1 MGNNTVIDLNKP
13 EKTED
18 VLTEVL
24 RQGARRLLAE
34 ALEVEV
40 ETFIEEYKDYRLS
53 DGCRRI
59 VRNGYHKARKIQT
72 GIGDITVKVPRAEDR
87 EEGGEKIRLQSSI
100 VPPYLRRTKSIESL
114 LPWLYLKGISSGD
127 FPEAL
132 EALLG
137 KGARGL
143 SPGTIS
149 RLKSVWWDEYEQWNK
164 RDLSR
169 KSYVY
174 FWADGIY
181 SNVRMDNN
189 RQCLLVIVGAT
200 KGGKKELVA
209 IEDGYRESEQS
220 WKEVLMDLKNR
231 GLKHWP
237 KVAVGDGAMG
247 FWAALKKVCPFT
259 REQRCWMHK
268 TGNILNYLPKSSQ
281 AKAKGKI
288 HDIWMAET
296 KADALK
302 AFDLFVETYGAK
314 YPKAAEC
321 LQKDR
326 ETLLA
331 FYDLPAEHWR
341 HLRTTNP
348 IESTFAT
355 VRLRTD
361 KVRGCFSRNTVL
373 TMAFKLIESA
383 QKRWQRLHSHHRLAE
398 IIDGVKFVDG
408 EAQIEQA
415 A

>member
-1 MGNNTVIDLNKP
+1 MGNNTAVDLNNP

-18 VLTEVL
+18 VLTDVL

-34 ALEVEV
+34 ALEIEV
-40 ETFIEEYKDYRLS
+40 ESFIEEYKDYRLP
-53 DGCRRI
+53 DGCQRI

-72 GIGDITVKVPRAEDR
+72 GIGDIKVKVPRAEDR
-87 EEGGEKIRLQSSI
+87 EKGGEKIRLQSSI

-114 LPWLYLKGISSGD
+114 LPWLYLKGISTGD

-149 RLKSVWWDEYEQWNK
+149 RLKAVWQDEYEQWKK

-169 KSYVY
+169 KQYVY
-174 FWADGIY
+174 FWVDGIY
-181 SNVRMDNN
+181 SNVRMDND
-189 RQCLLVIVGAT
+189 RQCLLVIVGAAE
-200 KGGKKELVA
+200 GGKKELVA
-209 IEDGYRESEQS
+209 LEDGYRESEQS

-231 GLKHWP
+231 GLKQWP

-247 FWAALKKVCPFT
+247 FWAALRKVCPST

-268 TGNILNYLPKSSQ
+268 TGNILNNLPKSAQ

-296 KADALK
+296 KSDALK
-302 AFDLFVETYGAK
+302 AFDLFIETYGAK

-326 ETLLA
+326 ETLLT

-355 VRLRTD
+355 VRLRTK
-361 KVRGCFSRNTVL
+361 KVRGCFSRITVL